1 MCKQL
6 RHPCCCVWPCR
17 TVTDVTVQPLGIIIA
32 AISVA
37 SSGMQQILCGTLQR
51 QHNMQSHQ
59 LLANTAPVQGAM
71 LLLVGPLVD
80 KALTGQW
87 VGQYTVTT
95 PGLACLLLSCLISV
109 GVNISQFMCLGRF
122 SAVTFQ
128 VSLEALPAAA
138 GGSSSKAQQG
148 NTARSSGGHTRVRQQ
163 AAARGSSRG
172 CCMQQQGHSRQLQ
185 EVQHGEDAFAVGRA
199 ARSSGKG
206 AAENTAGAAAEG
218 APPLQNHQE
227 PCASFALGACCSSLD
242 VAGIVC
248 CCRCWVTPRPSLCC

>member
-1 MCKQL
+1 MFTYANN
-6 RHPCCCVWPCR
+6 CVVCAAVCAPCR

-51 QHNMQSHQ
+51 QHSLQSHQ
-59 LLANTAPVQGAM
+59 LLANTAPVQGVM

-87 VGQYTVTT
+87 VGRYTVTT

-128 VSLEALPAAA
+128 VSPHALQPAAA
-138 GGSSSKAQQG
+138 GE
-148 NTARSSGGHTRVRQQ
+148 RQQ
-163 AAARGSSRG
+163 QQASTRDAARNSTGGWGGGAASGIRRQQQRHSSVASSRVKKHSEG
-172 CCMQQQGHSRQLQ
+172 KEQRLQQATKVLAQAVSYHS
-185 EVQHGEDAFAVGRA
+185 
-199 ARSSGKG
+199 
-206 AAENTAGAAAEG
+206 
-218 APPLQNHQE
+218 
-227 PCASFALGACCSSLD
+227 
-242 VAGIVC
+242 I
-248 CCRCWVTPRPSLCC
+248 

>member
-1 MCKQL
+1 MC
-6 RHPCCCVWPCR
+6 PCR
-17 TVTDVTVQPLGIIIA
+17 TVTDVSVQPLGILIA

-51 QHNMQSHQ
+51 QHNLQSHQ

-128 VSLEALPAAA
+128 VSAQALLAAA
-138 GGSSSKAQQG
+138 RDNRGQQKQATTRDAARNGTRRVGCGGSGMQ
-148 NTARSSGGHTRVRQQ
+148 QQ
-163 AAARGSSRG
+163 AAAWGKSKGHCR
-172 CCMQQQGHSRQLQ
+172 QQQGHSSTARSISKNT
-185 EVQHGEDAFAVGRA
+185 AWGRA
-199 ARSSGKG
+199 IGSRGVAAYCRKNTRRRST
-206 AAENTAGAAAEG
+206 AAGN
-218 APPLQNHQE
+218 
-227 PCASFALGACCSSLD
+227 
-242 VAGIVC
+242 
-248 CCRCWVTPRPSLCC
+248 